1 MNKYLIFLI
10 YKSYKHHQSKTSG
23 FTLIETLIVIIILG
37 ILASI
42 SLGSML
48 NMISKARETEA
59 MTNVNYCQKQQ
70 QTYYLENTKF
80 AESLETIG
88 LPNETKNYIYQT
100 KIFPPTEPEDGN
112 QTLACCMAAEKV
124 GTRQTVFGCVS
135 NLTG

>member
-10 YKSYKHHQSKTSG
+10 DKSYKHHQSKTSG
-23 FTLIETLIVIIILG
+23 FTLIELLVVIIILG

-42 SLGSML
+42 SLSSML
-48 NMISKARETEA
+48 NMIGKARETEA

-70 QTYYLENTKF
+70 QTYYLENTRF

-100 KIFPPTEPEDGN
+100 EIFPPTEPEDGN
-112 QTLACCMAAEKV
+112 QTLACCMAAEK
-124 GTRQTVFGCVS
+124 GGAGQMVFACVS
-135 NLTG
+135 NN

>member
-1 MNKYLIFLI
+1 MNKYLILLI
-10 YKSYKHHQSKTSG
+10 DKSYKHHQSKNSG
-23 FTLIETLIVIIILG
+23 FTLIELLVVIIILG

-70 QTYYLENTKF
+70 QTYYAENTKF
-80 AESLETIG
+80 AESLKTIG

-100 KIFPPTEPEDGN
+100 EIFPPTEPEDGN
-112 QTLACCMAAEKV
+112 ETLACCMAAEKGGAGQMLFV
-124 GTRQTVFGCVS
+124 CVS
-135 NLTG
+135 NN

>member
-1 MNKYLIFLI
+1 MNKYLILLI
-10 YKSYKHHQSKTSG
+10 DKSYKHHQSKTSG
-23 FTLIETLIVIIILG
+23 FTLIELLVVIIILG

-42 SLGSML
+42 SFSSML

-59 MTNVNYCQKQQ
+59 MTNVNYCQKEQ
-70 QTYYLENTKF
+70 QTYYAENTKF

-112 QTLACCMAAEKV
+112 ETLACCMAAEK
-124 GTRQTVFGCVS
+124 GGAEQMLFACVS
-135 NLTG
+135 NN

>member
-10 YKSYKHHQSKTSG
+10 DKSYRHHKSKTSG
-23 FTLIETLIVIIILG
+23 FTLIELLVVIIILG

-59 MTNVNYCQKQQ
+59 MTNINYCQKQQ
-70 QTYYLENTKF
+70 QTYYVENTKF

-88 LPNETKNYIYQT
+88 LPNETKNYIYRT
-100 KIFPPTEPEDGN
+100 EIFPPTEPEDDN
-112 QTLACCMAAEKV
+112 QTLACCMAAEKG
-124 GTRQTVFGCVS
+124 GTGQMVFTCVS
-135 NLTG
+135 NN